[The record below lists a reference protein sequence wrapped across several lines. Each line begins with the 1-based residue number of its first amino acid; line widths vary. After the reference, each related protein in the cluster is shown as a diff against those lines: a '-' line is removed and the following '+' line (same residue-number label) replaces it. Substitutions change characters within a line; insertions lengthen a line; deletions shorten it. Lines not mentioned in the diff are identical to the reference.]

1 MVDPSS
7 KDSFTKGPPEV
18 FPLPQTLEVDFTKF
32 YNSFKEYLSFLTP
45 EVNIANRKI
54 KHATLLRPQFALA
67 GYTEHFLENAII
79 ILGNT
84 EINFLNTLT
93 PEKRLEALYR
103 LAQFEIPC
111 IILTG
116 RANFAQDLI
125 SIFVQKNI
133 PVFFTNTPTPILIY
147 QVLDWLDDYFAPR
160 ATVYGNLV
168 EIFNVGVLIIGES
181 GIGKSE
187 ISLDLIRNG
196 HKLISD
202 DLVIISRKWGNKIVG
217 KPVENY
223 DYHIE
228 IRGSGII
235 EVTRLFG
242 VKAILPEKEIKLIIN
257 LVSESSLSPEEKE
270 KSRIY
275 ESIGLNNRGVEILG
289 VTLELVDLLVKV
301 GRYLTPL
308 IETIALYHHS
318 KQFEYEPNLKLE
330 SKSLL
335 ETYQKPRST
344 KKKNS

>member
-1 MVDPSS
+1 MVNPSS
-7 KDSFTKGPPEV
+7 KDFSTKGLPEV
-18 FPLPQTLEVDFTKF
+18 FPLPRTLEVDFTKF
-32 YNSFKEYLSFLTP
+32 YNSFKEYLSFTSP
-45 EVNIANRKI
+45 EVNITNRKI

-67 GYTEHFLENAII
+67 GYTEHFLENAIT

-84 EINFLNTLT
+84 EINFLKTLS
-93 PEKRLEALYR
+93 PERKIEVISH
-103 LAQFEIPC
+103 LAKFDIPC

-116 RANFAQDLI
+116 GTTLPQDLI
-125 SIFVQKNI
+125 SIFIQKNI
-133 PVFFTNTPTPILIY
+133 PVFYTNTPTPILIY
-147 QVLDWLDDYFAPR
+147 QVLDWLDDYFAPK

-168 EIFNVGVLIIGES
+168 EIYNVGVLIIGES

-202 DLVIISRKWGNKIVG
+202 DLVIVSRKWGNKIVG
-217 KPVENY
+217 KPVESY

-257 LVSESSLSPEEKE
+257 LVREGSLSPEERE

-289 VTLELVDLLVKV
+289 VALELVDLFVKV

-344 KKKNS
+344 KK

>member
-1 MVDPSS
+1 MVDSS
-7 KDSFTKGPPEV
+7 TKDVLTKRIPEV

-32 YNSFKEYLSFLTP
+32 YDSFKEYLTFSTP
-45 EVNIANRKI
+45 EVNITNKKI

-67 GYTEHFLENAII
+67 GYTEHFLENAIT

-84 EINFLNTLT
+84 EINFLNTLSF
-93 PEKRLEALYR
+93 EKKIEAIHRLS
-103 LAQFEIPC
+103 QFEIPC
-111 IILTG
+111 ILLTG
-116 RANFAQDLI
+116 GATLPQDLI
-125 SIFVQKNI
+125 LVFSKKGIPIFS
-133 PVFFTNTPTPILIY
+133 TNTPTPILIY
-147 QVLDWLDDYFAPR
+147 QILDWLDDYFAPR

-168 EIFNVGVLIIGES
+168 EIYNVGVLIIGES

-202 DLVIISRKWGNKIVG
+202 DLVIVSRKWGNKIIG
-217 KPVENY
+217 KPVESY
-223 DYHIE
+223 DYNIE

-257 LVSESSLSPEEKE
+257 LVRENSLTIEEKE

-275 ESIGLNNRGVEILG
+275 ESIGLNHRGVEILG
-289 VTLELVDLLVKV
+289 VTLELVDLFVKV

-308 IETIALYHHS
+308 IESIALYHHS
-318 KQFEYEPNLKLE
+318 KQFEYEPNLRVD

-335 ETYQKPRST
+335 ETYQKPRT
-344 KKKNS
+344 HK